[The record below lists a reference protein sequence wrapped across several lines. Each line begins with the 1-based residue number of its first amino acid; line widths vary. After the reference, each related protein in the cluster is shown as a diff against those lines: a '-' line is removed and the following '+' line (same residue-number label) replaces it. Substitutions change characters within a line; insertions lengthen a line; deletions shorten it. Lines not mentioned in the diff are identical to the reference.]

1 MFIAALAACTIAG
14 AAPAA
19 RAQAVVPDE
28 MPDLAPSSEAK
39 AQADRARSMEARGLV
54 SAVVQAGVI
63 DPTKYLLG
71 PGDMLEVDLWGRV
84 ARVIP
89 LEVSPEGKVFLPG
102 RGPLDVGGRTLEF
115 ARERIL
121 RGIAESYVGVNADV
135 RLVRLRTF
143 KVYLAGVVKQAGALE
158 VTPATRASEAV
169 SHVGLGDGASR
180 RNIEVRHLA
189 GGVARLDLD
198 SFENLGRQ
206 ESDPLLEDG
215 DVILVPKSQQFVDIL
230 GAVPYGGRFELAP
243 GDSLSTLLKLAGGLL
258 PAASPERAFMVR
270 FTSAT
275 ERESLWVDLGAV
287 LSKKEDFALRDGDHL
302 YVHFRPEYHQVATVG
317 IWGEVT
323 QPGSYPIIP
332 GRDRLSDLVHWAGGF
347 RPVANSAAI
356 HLLRETAG
364 TDEKD
369 PELDRLARLS
379 RNEMTESEYTVLET
393 KLALRK
399 NSFRIDWG
407 RVQGGRPDVDPLL
420 QDGDLI
426 RVDRLVKTVRVEGQ
440 VKRPGYVDFATGR
453 SLGEYI
459 QLAGGFTERSAR
471 SSVRVSRALTGQVIP
486 ARSLRNIQPGD
497 FIWVPERRDVDAWGV
512 FRDIATVTGQ
522 VAVIIFTLGRR

>member
-1 MFIAALAACTIAG
+1 MNARRMFIAALAACTIAG

-275 ERESLWVDLGAV
+275 ERE
-287 LSKKEDFALRDGDHL
+287 
-302 YVHFRPEYHQVATVG
+302 
-317 IWGEVT
+317 
-323 QPGSYPIIP
+323 
-332 GRDRLSDLVHWAGGF
+332 
-347 RPVANSAAI
+347 
-356 HLLRETAG
+356 
-364 TDEKD
+364 
-369 PELDRLARLS
+369 
-379 RNEMTESEYTVLET
+379 
-393 KLALRK
+393 
-399 NSFRIDWG
+399 
-407 RVQGGRPDVDPLL
+407 
-420 QDGDLI
+420 
-426 RVDRLVKTVRVEGQ
+426 
-440 VKRPGYVDFATGR
+440 
-453 SLGEYI
+453 
-459 QLAGGFTERSAR
+459 
-471 SSVRVSRALTGQVIP
+471 
-486 ARSLRNIQPGD
+486 
-497 FIWVPERRDVDAWGV
+497 
-512 FRDIATVTGQ
+512 
-522 VAVIIFTLGRR
+522 